1 MSLFYDENKHL
12 YSGLPS
18 GRLVFLK
25 VYIICERRR
34 ERLSIPSSATDVP
47 AEATLV
53 APVTCVI
60 TANYL
65 TFLFEQF
72 NQFGIGETGLSLLL
86 EGKRAFISGGTR
98 GIGAALCEIFAREGA
113 DIAFNYH
120 ASDELAAEM
129 KAKVEALGRQC
140 LPFKVSVTDRVG
152 MKRVA
157 REIHEEWDS
166 IDILVNNAAVNKAD
180 NFATTT
186 DRSWDWVVDTNVGSL
201 FAVTKPFYKQ
211 MIRQRKG
218 TILNITSIGAIR
230 ALPTAVHYATSKA
243 AMIGF
248 TKCLSR
254 EAANF
259 GITVNAIAAG
269 IFDTD
274 LGNTLPERLLA
285 AHENWVSLRRL
296 GQPSELAEFAAFI
309 VSDRNSYM
317 NGEIITVDG
326 GTIT

>member
-1 MSLFYDENKHL
+1 MN
-12 YSGLPS
+12 
-18 GRLVFLK
+18 
-25 VYIICERRR
+25 
-34 ERLSIPSSATDVP
+34 
-47 AEATLV
+47 
-53 APVTCVI
+53 
-60 TANYL
+60 
-65 TFLFEQF
+65 
-72 NQFGIGETGLSLLL
+72 LLL

-98 GIGAALCEIFAREGA
+98 GIGAALCEVFAREGA
-113 DIAFNYH
+113 DVAFNYN
-120 ASDELAAEM
+120 SRDDLAAEVTASIEAHGR
-129 KAKVEALGRQC
+129 KALAYKI
-140 LPFKVSVTDRVG
+140 SVTDRVG
-152 MKRVA
+152 MKKIA
-157 REIHEEWDS
+157 REIADIWGGG

-186 DRSWDWVVDTNVGSL
+186 DNSWDWVVDTNVNSL

-211 MIRQRKG
+211 MIRKRTG

-230 ALPTAVHYATSKA
+230 ALPTSVHYATSKA

-274 LGNTLPERLLA
+274 LGNTLPERLLE
-285 AHENWVSLRRL
+285 AHENWVSVKRL
-296 GQPSELAEFAAFI
+296 GQPAELAEFAAFM
-309 VSDRNSYM
+309 VSSRNSYM
-317 NGEIITVDG
+317 NGEVVTVDG